1 MDIIFKRSENSKTSE
16 PHVLILKL
24 CDKLDLSRGEKILL
38 YQILLFTMHGE
49 TYKSQI
55 QTMDSKYQLQHEMI
69 NLNYLMGDIPYQIL
83 KITLSI
89 F

>member
-16 PHVLILKL
+16 SHVLILKL

-49 TYKSQI
+49 T
-55 QTMDSKYQLQHEMI
+55 
-69 NLNYLMGDIPYQIL
+69 
-83 KITLSI
+83 
-89 F
+89 